1 MAKSEILSKFVLSWE
16 TDKYTNKKS
25 DRGHSTKY
33 GITLATWK
41 KVGYDKN
48 GDGKIDA
55 NDVKLLTK
63 ADYDRVFKRNLWDV
77 CHADDIK
84 SQAIA
89 NLLVDF
95 AYNSGAGNA
104 IRQIQKILKVKADG
118 IIGAKTLSA
127 INTYKLGYWTLF
139 DKLKVARIAF
149 LNNIVKTDAKQEVN
163 LKGWMRRIANI
174 QYRQLVC
181 NNGEKIVF

>member
-25 DRGHSTKY
+25 DRGNATKY
-33 GITLATWK
+33 GISLATWK

-63 ADYDRVFKRNLWDV
+63 ADYDRVFKRNYWDV

-95 AYNSGAGNA
+95 AYNSGTGNA
-104 IRQIQKILKVKADG
+104 IRQIQQVLKVKVDG

-149 LNNIVKTDAKQEVN
+149 LNNIVKADAKQEVN
-163 LKGWMRRIANI
+163 LKGWMRRVANI
-174 QYRQLVC
+174 QYKQLVC
-181 NNGEKIVF
+181 TNGEKIVF